1 MNLRATPRSRLWLGM
16 PAVLVMLVVWTS
28 ADYPLDYWLHVA
40 SGRWMAEQGQLV
52 TVDEFSHTIGGQPV
66 LNQPWLAQLVMYQ
79 LHERGGY
86 ALNQFAAGAGYAL
99 AAFLATWLAWRHGAN
114 SAVAAGLGLVAVA
127 AMATNL
133 GVRTQWFSAVLFAV
147 ELVLL
152 CTARRTTT
160 AAAAALAIA
169 ALWTNLHGAFPL
181 AVALPALFAV
191 GALATTDRTQKWRR
205 CVRYAAATVAAAV
218 GVLVRPDPQNSLA
231 YVLGVSSKS
240 VARGLEEWLPPAL
253 DRNFGALFFATIAA
267 ALIVLAL
274 SRRRLA
280 LGEIILAGPFFLLA
294 VQSQRMIL
302 WWGLVLPL
310 VLARPA
316 ASAWRRLAPRSRRES
331 VCHGR
336 VASAEAANEYPLH
349 TGDTP
354 VAHGVASPLHTR
366 SRSLAHIADAL
377 AALSLLGFLAMA
389 TPWTRIANPLLPPA
403 KRQADPA
410 EAPRELAD
418 ALISLGPVR
427 TYSPLPWASYFTWR
441 TDGDAKSFVDS
452 RVDFFPDDV
461 WRDYVQIAQ
470 GGPAALAL
478 LDHHEVNAVVVETA
492 HEALANT
499 LRSSGV
505 WTQIAGTEGGAV
517 LARTT
522 R

>member
-1 MNLRATPRSRLWLGM
+1 MNLRATPRSRLWLAM
-16 PAVLVMLVVWTS
+16 PAVLVLLAVWTG
-28 ADYPLDYWLHVA
+28 ADYPLDYWLHVT
-40 SGRWMAEQGQLV
+40 SGRWMVEHGQLV
-52 TVDEFSHTIGGQPV
+52 TVDSFSHTIDGQPV
-66 LNQPWLAQLVMYQ
+66 LNQPWLAQLAMYQ
-79 LHERGGY
+79 LHQWGGY

-99 AAFLATWLAWRHGAN
+99 AAFLATWLAWRRCAN
-114 SAVAAGLGLVAVA
+114 SAVAAGLGLMAVA

-133 GVRTQWFSAVLFAV
+133 GVRTQWFSAVLFAM

-152 CTARRTTT
+152 CTARRPAT
-160 AAAAALAIA
+160 AAGGTLAIA

-181 AVALPALFAV
+181 AVALPGLFAA
-191 GALATTDRTQKWRR
+191 GTLATTDRTQKPRR
-205 CVRYAAATVAAAV
+205 FVRYAAATVAAAV

-253 DRNFGALFFATIAA
+253 DRNFGALFFATIAT
-267 ALIVLAL
+267 ALVVLAL

-302 WWGLVLPL
+302 WWGLVAPL

-316 ASAWRRLAPRSRRES
+316 ASAWRRFAPGERDK
-331 VCHGR
+331 
-336 VASAEAANEYPLH
+336 SAA
-349 TGDTP
+349 
-354 VAHGVASPLHTR
+354 GVASPR
-366 SRSLAHIADAL
+366 PLARVADAL
-377 AALSLLGFLAMA
+377 AALSLAGFLAMC
-389 TPWTRIANPLLPPA
+389 TPWTRAANPALPRA
-403 KRQADPA
+403 KRQAAPA

-418 ALISLGPVR
+418 ALVSLGPVR

-441 TDGDAKSFVDS
+441 TDGAAASFVDS

-470 GGPAALAL
+470 GGPEALAL
-478 LDHHEVNAVVVETA
+478 LDQYAVEAVVTDAA
-492 HEALANT
+492 HEALAST
-499 LRSSGV
+499 LRTSGAWTQVAATQSGV
-505 WTQIAGTEGGAV
+505 V
-517 LARTT
+517 LARAT